1 MASISSAKT
10 LDSYA
15 LFNATDVKNYI
26 INELSKSDNPVFS
39 GCSYMGSNMNALID
53 IISLISQQILFH
65 FSLNTAEAS
74 FTTTSLYENMSK
86 LVNILNYKPIGKQTS
101 MIPVRFTINLAGMEL
116 GEQQYITIPRF
127 TKVSYNSNYYL
138 KNEIVIPIKAVAK
151 EENKGVKTIDT
162 VLFEGEM
169 RESSIFESN
178 GDEFETF
185 TINDNFINNSSRF
198 ITDNFFVVYVDEDN
212 NGVWKEYEETSSL
225 YLHNGL
231 DTVYERRFNEDMNY
245 EFKFGNGVNGK
256 KFKKGARIVIFYL
269 LSNGEEAILGDD
281 VIQNATPNQ
290 YSSSLWASC
299 RGNNIVS
306 EEIQNLYRNTTV
318 KNTGGGT
325 SISYPESIE
334 SIRVNAPRVFASQNR
349 LFTLGDY
356 KTFIQKNFSQYVK
369 DTHVSNNDYYVN
381 NYLKYFFDIGLD
393 SPQEDSRLNIA
404 QVEFMSTTNFNNVYA
419 FIVPKVNT
427 IIGGKIP
434 NYLNNTL
441 KREIVDATVDYR
453 GLTHNVVL
461 LDPIYKAITFG
472 YFMDDSDWNAN
483 QLENR
488 LVIVRGRLSKY
499 SQNFIKE
506 RVVNTLKNYFSNLK
520 LGSEINLATI
530 TQLILGVPG
539 VSNFHIKNNQGQIE
553 NKMTLFVWNPLYINE
568 DNVTTQQSIANEK
581 FVQPYFYDLD
591 NIGNLIDI
599 EDE

>member
-1 MASISSAKT
+1 MASISSTKT

-15 LFNATDVKNYI
+15 LFNATDVKSYI

-101 MIPVRFTINLAGMEL
+101 MIPVRFSINLEGMEL
-116 GEQQYITIPRF
+116 KEQQYITIPRF
-127 TKVSYNSNYYL
+127 TRVAYNSNYYL
-138 KNEIVIPIKAVAK
+138 KNEIVIPIKAAGAD
-151 EENKGVKTIDT
+151 EQGIKTIDT

-185 TINDNFINNSSRF
+185 TINDNFINNSKRF
-198 ITDNFFVVYVDEDN
+198 ITDNFFVVYVDEDGTGN
-212 NGVWKEYEETSSL
+212 WKEYEETSSL

-231 DTVYERRFNEDMNY
+231 DAVYERRFNEDMNY

-256 KFKKGARIVIFYL
+256 KFNKGARIVIFYL
-269 LSNGEEAILGDD
+269 LSNGEEAILGDGI
-281 VIQNATPNQ
+281 IQNATPQQ
-290 YSSSLWASC
+290 YSSSMWASC
-299 RGNNIVS
+299 RGSNIVLS
-306 EEIQNLYRNTTV
+306 EVQDLYSNTTV
-318 KNTGGGT
+318 QNTGGGT

-369 DTHVSNNDYYVN
+369 DTHVCINDYYVN

-404 QVEFMSTTNFNNVYA
+404 QVEFMTTTNFNNVYA

-441 KREIVDATVDYR
+441 KREIVDATVDYK

-506 RVVNTLKNYFSNLK
+506 RVVNTLKSYFNSLT
-520 LGSEINLATI
+520 LGSEINLAKI
-530 TQLILGVPG
+530 TQLILSVPG

-581 FVQPYFYDLD
+581 FVYPYFYDLD
-591 NIGNLIDI
+591 NIGKLIDI

>member
-1 MASISSAKT
+1 MASISSTKT

-15 LFNATDVKNYI
+15 LFNATDVKSYI

-101 MIPVRFTINLAGMEL
+101 MIPVRFSIDLNGMKL
-116 GEQQYITIPRF
+116 SDQQYITIPRF
-127 TKVSYNSNYYL
+127 TRVAYNSNYYL
-138 KNEIVIPIKAVAK
+138 KNEIVIPIKAAGAD
-151 EENKGVKTIDT
+151 EQGIKTIDT

-185 TINDNFINNSSRF
+185 TINDNFINNSKRF
-198 ITDNFFVVYVDEDN
+198 ITDNFFVVYVDEDGTGN
-212 NGVWKEYEETSSL
+212 WKEYEETSSL

-231 DTVYERRFNEDMNY
+231 DAVYERRFNEDMNY

-256 KFKKGARIVIFYL
+256 KFNKGARIVIFYL
-269 LSNGEEAILGDD
+269 LSNGEEAILGDGI
-281 VIQNATPNQ
+281 IQNATPQQ
-290 YSSSLWASC
+290 YSSSMWASC
-299 RGNNIVS
+299 RGSNVVLS
-306 EEIQNLYRNTTV
+306 EVQNLYNNTTV
-318 KNTGGGT
+318 QNTGGGT

-369 DTHVSNNDYYVN
+369 DTHVCINDYYVN
-381 NYLKYFFDIGLD
+381 NYLKYFFYIGLD

-404 QVEFMSTTNFNNVYA
+404 QVEFMTTTNFNNVYA

-441 KREIVDATVDYR
+441 KREIVDATVDYK

-506 RVVNTLKNYFSNLK
+506 RVVNTLKSYFNSLT
-520 LGSEINLATI
+520 LGSEINLAKI
-530 TQLILGVPG
+530 TQLILSVPG

-581 FVQPYFYDLD
+581 FVYPYFYDLD
-591 NIGNLIDI
+591 NIGKLIDI

>member
-1 MASISSAKT
+1 MASISSTKT

-15 LFNATDVKNYI
+15 LFNATDVKSYI

-101 MIPVRFTINLAGMEL
+101 MIPVRFSIDLNGMKL
-116 GEQQYITIPRF
+116 SDQQYITIPRF
-127 TKVSYNSNYYL
+127 TRVAYNSNYYL
-138 KNEIVIPIKAVAK
+138 KNEIVIPIKAAGAD
-151 EENKGVKTIDT
+151 EQGIKTIDT

-185 TINDNFINNSSRF
+185 TINDNFINNSKRF
-198 ITDNFFVVYVDEDN
+198 ITDNFFVVYVDEDGTGN
-212 NGVWKEYEETSSL
+212 WKEYEETSSL

-231 DTVYERRFNEDMNY
+231 DAVYERRFNEDMNY

-256 KFKKGARIVIFYL
+256 KFNKGARIVIFYL
-269 LSNGEEAILGDD
+269 LSNGEEAILGDGI
-281 VIQNATPNQ
+281 IQNAKPQQ
-290 YSSSLWASC
+290 YSSSMWASC
-299 RGNNIVS
+299 RGSNIVLS
-306 EEIQNLYRNTTV
+306 EVQNLYNNTTV
-318 KNTGGGT
+318 QNTGGGT

-369 DTHVSNNDYYVN
+369 DTHVCNNDYYVN

-404 QVEFMSTTNFNNVYA
+404 QVEFMTTTNFNNVYA

-441 KREIVDATVDYR
+441 KREIVDATVDYK

-506 RVVNTLKNYFSNLK
+506 RVVNTLKSYFNSLT
-520 LGSEINLATI
+520 LGSEINLARI
-530 TQLILGVPG
+530 TQLILSVPG

-581 FVQPYFYDLD
+581 FVYPYFYDLD
-591 NIGNLIDI
+591 NIGKLIDI

>member
-1 MASISSAKT
+1 MSSGISSTKI
-10 LDSYA
+10 LDSYS
-15 LFNATDVKNYI
+15 LFNAADVKSYI
-26 INELSKSDNPVFS
+26 ISELSKSDNPVFS

-101 MIPVRFTINLAGMEL
+101 MLPVRFTIDVNKLDIKDT
-116 GEQQYITIPRF
+116 QYITIPRF

-138 KNEIVIPIKAVAK
+138 KNEILYPLKDIKTDNKPI
-151 EENKGVKTIDT
+151 EIDT
-162 VLFEGEM
+162 ILFEGEM
-169 RESSIFESN
+169 HESTTFEAT

-185 TINDNFINNSSRF
+185 IINDNFINNSKRF
-198 ITDNFFVVYVDEDN
+198 ITDNFFVVYVDEYGN
-212 NGVWKEYEETSSL
+212 NDWKEYVETTSL
-225 YLHNGL
+225 YLHGSL
-231 DTVYERRFNEDMNY
+231 DAVYERRFNEDMNY
-245 EFKFGNGVNGK
+245 EFKFGNGINGK
-256 KFKKGARIVIFYL
+256 KFAKGARIVIFYL
-269 LSNGEEAILGDD
+269 LSSGEEAILGDD
-281 VIQNATPNQ
+281 VVQDVKPSQ
-290 YSSSLWASC
+290 YSSGMWSSIKGSNSLTATTKT
-299 RGNNIVS
+299 
-306 EEIQNLYRNTTV
+306 LYDYTRV

-334 SIRVNAPRVFASQNR
+334 SIRVNAPRAFASQNR
-349 LFTLGDY
+349 LFTLSDY
-356 KTFIQKNFSQYVK
+356 KTFIKKNFSQYVK
-369 DTHVSNNDYYVN
+369 DVHVSNNDYYVN
-381 NYLKYFFDIGLD
+381 NFLKYFFDIGLS

-427 IIGGKIP
+427 IIGGTVP

-441 KREIVDATVDYR
+441 KHEIVNSAEEYK
-453 GLTHNVVL
+453 GLTHNLVL

-472 YFMDDSDWNAN
+472 YYMDDSDWNAN

-506 RVVNTLKNYFSNLK
+506 RVVNVLKNYFNSLT

-530 TQLILGVPG
+530 TQQILSVPG
-539 VSNFHIKNNQGQIE
+539 VTNFHIKNNQGQIE
-553 NKMTLFVWNPLYINE
+553 NKMTLFIWNPLYINE
-568 DNVTTQQSIANEK
+568 DNVTTQQNMPTES
-581 FVQPYFYDLD
+581 FVYPYFYDLD